1 MSSMGLGGA
10 HWRKRIFV
18 MLEMNA
24 DFYRAYLTEDRS
36 LMPLTIVLATGVA
49 VWLFFYLVSAVGPAP
64 IS

>member
-1 MSSMGLGGA
+1 MPVVGSGGPL
-10 HWRKRIFV
+10 RIFV
-18 MLEMNA
+18 MLAMNA

-49 VWLFFYLVSAVGPAP
+49 VWLFFYLVSVVGPAP

>member
-1 MSSMGLGGA
+1 
-10 HWRKRIFV
+10 

-24 DFYRAYLTEDRS
+24 DFYRAFLTEDRS

-49 VWLFFYLVSAVGPAP
+49 VWLFFYLVSVVGPAP